1 MRRPLLFAVHQLD
14 KLHAK
19 HVLPGFS
26 DKSAEEREIASLTSE
41 ITRELRKCTT
51 VISKIANQAKNLP
64 LSTTSKEDRIMI
76 QNVQTALAT
85 KVQNAST
92 MFRKKQSNYLKREW
106 ADGPPRRKLIAPP
119 IPPRIARV

>member
-1 MRRPLLFAVHQLD
+1 M
-14 KLHAK
+14 
-19 HVLPGFS
+19 
-26 DKSAEEREIASLTSE
+26 TTE

-51 VISKIANQAKNLP
+51 VIGKIAYQAKNMP

-92 MFRKKQSNYLKREW
+92 MFRKKQSNYLKRT
-106 ADGPPRRKLIAPP
+106 
-119 IPPRIARV
+119 